1 MIKTR
6 LLHWLGMLSALCFT
20 APPTIKERTCKA
32 ERQARYKE
40 LQRKAFGGAPAVIEL
55 KIIRS
60 EYLPAGTMVV
70 APDVY
75 AMFQQVSEKQ
85 S

>member
-1 MIKTR
+1 MNKTPEQVLREIQEACERMR
-6 LLHWLGMLSALCFT
+6 LA
-20 APPTIKERTCKA
+20 
-32 ERQARYKE
+32 
-40 LQRKAFGGAPAVIEL
+40 GAPAVTEL

-75 AMFQQVSEKQ
+75 AMFQQVPGKQ
-85 S
+85 P